1 MLDLLFTHKFD
12 TRKFQLIHRPSTTPE
27 NHDAPQPLA
36 LQALRL
42 MYEARVALLEMPI
55 GERLIHL
62 FWLSGPFILLIER
75 TPADIWLSL
84 LALTFVVRSVLKC
97 ESSWL
102 GVWWVRSCFLF
113 LLVCI
118 VSSLFSALPGY
129 ALQESLIWF
138 RFPLFAMAT
147 VYWFAQDKRLLY
159 AMIFSTGIG
168 MMVMTGILTVEMIVE
183 GQKGGRLTW
192 PYDDLVPGNYLTKV
206 GLPAFTVMVAIA
218 IGGSRKV
225 AGFMALTSL
234 ITIVLSVL
242 TGERINFLIRAC
254 GGMLAGLIWRPRL
267 IRLLLLVL
275 IEVAAVMAVFSFV
288 EGFQSRFVTE
298 VVAALPTSP
307 SSDYYRVMGAG
318 LAAFRDA
325 PLLGVGPAAFRDLC
339 PDLVGH
345 LTEFRCDNHPHN
357 FYIQFLTETGII
369 GFFAGLL
376 MIGSILFQTLV
387 AGIRNRRNVVAAT
400 AFIIPLGLFFP
411 IASMGDFFGQWNN
424 IFLWSAVSLG
434 LAAYNIG
441 SQHDKVDSPTR
452 PSHKTT
458 V

>member
-1 MLDLLFTHKFD
+1 M
-12 TRKFQLIHRPSTTPE
+12 IHRPSTTPE
-27 NHDAPQPLA
+27 NHDASQPLA

-42 MYEARVALLEMPI
+42 MYDARVALLEMPV

-62 FWLSGPFILLIER
+62 FWLSGPLILLVER

-84 LALTFVVRSVLKC
+84 LALAFVVRSVVK
-97 ESSWL
+97 SDGAWL

-138 RFPLFAMAT
+138 RFPVFAMAT
-147 VYWFAQDKRLLY
+147 VFWFAQDKRLLY

-192 PYDDLVPGNYLTKV
+192 PYDDLVPGNYLSKV
-206 GLPAFTVMVAIA
+206 GLPAFTIMVAIA
-218 IGGSRKV
+218 IGGSRKI

-254 GGMLAGLIWRPRL
+254 GGMLAGLVWRPRL
-267 IRLLLLVL
+267 HRLLFLVL
-275 IEVAAVMAVFSFV
+275 IEVAAVAAMFFFV
-288 EGFQSRFVTE
+288 DGLQSRFVTE
-298 VVAALPTSP
+298 VVAAFPTSA

-318 LAAFRDA
+318 LAAFHEA
-325 PLLGVGPAAFRDLC
+325 PVLGVGPAAYRDLC
-339 PDLVGH
+339 PELVGN
-345 LTEFRCDNHPHN
+345 LVEFRCDNHPHN
-357 FYIQFLTETGII
+357 FYVQFLAETGSI
-369 GFFAGLL
+369 GFLAGVL
-376 MIGSILFQTLV
+376 MIGSILCQTLLI
-387 AGIRNRRNVVAAT
+387 GIRERQNVVTAT

-424 IFLWSAVSLG
+424 IFLWSAVALS
-434 LAAYNIG
+434 LAACNIG
-441 SQHDKVDSPTR
+441 RKKQAPEHAGG
-452 PSHKTT
+452 
-458 V
+458 

>member
-1 MLDLLFTHKFD
+1 
-12 TRKFQLIHRPSTTPE
+12 
-27 NHDAPQPLA
+27 
-36 LQALRL
+36 

-62 FWLSGPFILLIER
+62 FWLSGPFILLVER

-84 LALTFVVRSVLKC
+84 LALAFVVRSVVKRDG
-97 ESSWL
+97 SWL

-147 VYWFAQDKRLLY
+147 VFWFAQDKRLLY

-192 PYDDLVPGNYLTKV
+192 PYDDLVPGNYLQKL
-206 GLPAFTVMVAIA
+206 GFLLSAVMVAIA

-275 IEVAAVMAVFSFV
+275 IEVAAVMAIFSFV
-288 EGFQSRFVTE
+288 EGLQSRFVTE

-411 IASMGDFFGQWNN
+411 IASME
-424 IFLWSAVSLG
+424 IFRTMEQHLPLERRFSWSCCTYWFTTRQG
-434 LAAYNIG
+434 G
-441 SQHDKVDSPTR
+441 SPTR

>member
-1 MLDLLFTHKFD
+1 MK
-12 TRKFQLIHRPSTTPE
+12 HRPSTTSE
-27 NHDAPQPLA
+27 NHDTPQPLA

-42 MYEARVALLEMPI
+42 MYEARVALLELPTS
-55 GERLIHL
+55 ERLIHL
-62 FWLSGPFILLIER
+62 FWLSGPFILLVER

-84 LALTFVVRSVLKC
+84 LALAFVIRSALKRDGA
-97 ESSWL
+97 WL
-102 GVWWVRSCFLF
+102 GFWWVRSCFLF

-147 VYWFAQDKRLLY
+147 VFWFAQDKRLLY
-159 AMIFSTGIG
+159 AMLFSTGVG
-168 MMVMTGILTVEMIVE
+168 MMMMTGILTAEMIVE

-192 PYDDLVPGNYLTKV
+192 PYNDLVPGNYLSKV
-206 GLPAFTVMVAIA
+206 GLPAFTVMVALA
-218 IGGSRKV
+218 VGGSRKI
-225 AGFMALTSL
+225 AGLMALTSL

-242 TGERINFLIRAC
+242 TGERVNFLIRAC
-254 GGMLAGLIWRPRL
+254 GGMLAGLVWRPRL
-267 IRLLLLVL
+267 SRLLLLVL
-275 IEVAAVMAVFSFV
+275 IEVAAVAAMFSLV
-288 EGFQSRFVTE
+288 EGLQSRFVAE
-298 VVAALPTSP
+298 VVSAIPTSS

-318 LAAFRDA
+318 LAAFHEA

-345 LTEFRCDNHPHN
+345 LAEFRCDNHPHN
-357 FYIQFLTETGII
+357 FYIQFLTETGVI

-387 AGIRNRRNVVAAT
+387 IGFRNRQNVVTAT

-424 IFLWSAVSLG
+424 IFLWSAVALS
-434 LAAYNIG
+434 LAAFNIV
-441 SQHDKVDSPTR
+441 SQHDTEGPPAR
-452 PSHKTT
+452 PIHKTT